1 MAIIDEFTV
10 NILVNGQ
17 PCKEYVGGTESGG
30 GPKKITKY
38 IEAISDAPYNISLEV
53 SPSFEFTTTAIVL
66 KISIDGYLVQ
76 QCCVRPDNR
85 GIRHTISEIPGGAGY
100 HSFSFISIKRSKSN
114 PEYSGWELA
123 CLLSEA
129 KGEDPLDPYI
139 SDDRLKRTGTILV
152 EFYRYDVPEQTP
164 TRMRAQPSYFKVLQA
179 QRKIPGK
186 KLEEL
191 GLSLTHSTRYASFD
205 SLPHKD
211 WLPRIINF
219 YLSGL

>member
-17 PCKEYVGGTESGG
+17 PCKEYGGGTESGG

-139 SDDRLKRTGTILV
+139 SDDDLN
-152 EFYRYDVPEQTP
+152 
-164 TRMRAQPSYFKVLQA
+164 VLE
-179 QRKIPGK
+179 RSSSNFTDMMFPN
-186 KLEEL
+186 KLQL
-191 GLSLTHSTRYASFD
+191 GCEHSRHISKYCKPKERSQGRNSRNLA
-205 SLPHKD
+205 
-211 WLPRIINF
+211 WA
-219 YLSGL
+219 